1 MAPSIEGIPA
11 VQRLSHSIVP
21 KTETLEDNKL
31 GYTPGRTVVER
42 HDNYPHEDF
51 LPSFPDTHWGPIE
64 ELPYEDRGLHG
75 DPKFRNLLANA
86 TDIFDYTPKIG
97 TEVSGINLARINGA
111 QRNDLARLVAERGVV
126 FLRGQD
132 EFDIEAQ
139 KELGRYLGPLHKV
152 GGSVLFYKF
161 VSSLLTIFSMLL
173 LLFRVGEDWRMFM
186 LCTLVI
192 TPSINGL
199 CSLPASYGILM

>member
-1 MAPSIEGIPA
+1 MAPSIEDVPA
-11 VQRLSHSIVP
+11 VQPLGHFIVP
-21 KTETLEDNKL
+21 KKETLEENKL

-51 LPSFPDTHWGPIE
+51 LPSFPDIHWGPIE
-64 ELPYEDRGLHG
+64 GLPYEDRGLYG
-75 DPKFRNLLANA
+75 DSKFRNLLANA

-97 TEVSGINLARINGA
+97 TEVSGINLARLNDA

-139 KELGRYLGPLHKV
+139 RELGRYLGPLHKV
-152 GGSVLFYKF
+152 GRSVLFHEF
-161 VSSLLTIFSMLL
+161 VSAF
-173 LLFRVGEDWRMFM
+173 
-186 LCTLVI
+186 
-192 TPSINGL
+192 
-199 CSLPASYGILM
+199 